1 MLNIFKILILAL
13 QYIVFVIYYIF
24 EEFVIRI
31 AKRWLY
37 FIKKIRIYES
47 FISYINSSGNT
58 TLLSSFFI
66 IALLAEASA
75 IFAGYLMVHGFALL
89 GVGFYILKILIFIPA
104 VDIFKHNKRRL
115 LSYSMIKYL
124 YSCYITAIRT
134 EAYRDIK
141 RSFKK
146 LKKSLA
152 KLLAPIRNRVSK
164 MVKKFFHND

>member
-1 MLNIFKILILAL
+1 MLNIFKILILIL
-13 QYIVFVIYYIF
+13 QYVVFVIYYIF

-47 FISYINSSGNT
+47 FISFVNSSSNT

-89 GVGFYILKILIFIPA
+89 GAGFYLLKIMIFIPA
-104 VDIFKHNKRRL
+104 VDIFKHNKKRL
-115 LSYSMIKYL
+115 LAYSTIKYL

-134 EAYRDIK
+134 EAYRNIK
-141 RSFKK
+141 RNFRK
-146 LKKSLA
+146 LKKSI
-152 KLLAPIRNRVSK
+152 KMLLAPIRNRVSK

>member
-1 MLNIFKILILAL
+1 MLNIFKILILIL
-13 QYIVFVIYYIF
+13 QYVVFVIYYIF

-47 FISYINSSGNT
+47 FISFVNSSSNT

-89 GVGFYILKILIFIPA
+89 GAGFYLLKIMIFIPA
-104 VDIFKHNKRRL
+104 VDIFKHNKKRL
-115 LSYSMIKYL
+115 LAYSAIKYL
-124 YSCYITAIRT
+124 YSCYIAAIRT
-134 EAYRDIK
+134 EAYRNIK
-141 RSFKK
+141 RNFRK
-146 LKKSLA
+146 LKKSI
-152 KLLAPIRNRVSK
+152 KMILAPIRNRVSK